1 MSSSSPPPSPPR
13 EKNKLISARRLVRIP
28 GTGELIASP
37 FPSPAAAAARKK
49 KTVGGGGSDNS
60 AAASSSSSSSS
71 SWESTSAAAARS
83 TTATTLSRSGKKRL
97 VAYSVT
103 APRNL
108 TAALRPGRG
117 ESAKKKQQR
126 EEAEAAKVEEAALA
140 VASCTLRP
148 FLTTTRAFA
157 AASARA
163 SEIGAAAPTNAGVL
177 CEAARA
183 ARRAAAF

>member
-1 MSSSSPPPSPPR
+1 MLSPGHSSSGVARPPAP
-13 EKNKLISARRLVRIP
+13 VRPMRGQRGPAGWTPTHVEVDNQRMVHVNAI
-28 GTGELIASP
+28 
-37 FPSPAAAAARKK
+37 AAAERERREIERRRGLSDAELQREDEEKRRAA
-49 KTVGGGGSDNS
+49 
-60 AAASSSSSSSS
+60 
-71 SWESTSAAAARS
+71 
-83 TTATTLSRSGKKRL
+83 
-97 VAYSVT
+97 
-103 APRNL
+103 
-108 TAALRPGRG
+108 
-117 ESAKKKQQR
+117 